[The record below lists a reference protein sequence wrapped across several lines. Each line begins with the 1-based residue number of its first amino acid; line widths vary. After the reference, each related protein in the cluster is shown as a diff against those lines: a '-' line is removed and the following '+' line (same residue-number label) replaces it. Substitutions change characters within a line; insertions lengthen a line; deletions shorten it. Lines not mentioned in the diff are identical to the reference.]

1 MSESALFD
9 VDPVAALE
17 QPKIAVDKTFRPFEP
32 DQILLLP
39 PSLDEWLPDDHLAR
53 FVAEV
58 VDNALDLS
66 PIYADYTEPRGYPP
80 YDPRLMVRL
89 LVYGYTTGMR
99 SSRGIQRR
107 CADDVGFRCLAA
119 GQTPDFRSIAKFPP
133 PAPGCPGRAVFA
145 EPAAGHPDGPGED
158 GPGGAGWHEAAR
170 ERLPAQGD
178 EL

>member
-53 FVAEV
+53 FVAEL
-58 VDNALDLS
+58 VDHVLDLS
-66 PIYADYTEPRGYPP
+66 GIYADYTGARGYPP

-107 CADDVGFRCLAA
+107 CADDVGFRYLAA
-119 GQTPDFRSIAKFPP
+119 GQTPDFRSIVKFRRRHLDALAGLFLQSLRLATQMGLVKMGRVGWMARSCARTPP
-133 PAPGCPGRAVFA
+133 GTR
-145 EPAAGHPDGPGED
+145 
-158 GPGGAGWHEAAR
+158 R
-170 ERLPAQGD
+170 
-178 EL
+178 